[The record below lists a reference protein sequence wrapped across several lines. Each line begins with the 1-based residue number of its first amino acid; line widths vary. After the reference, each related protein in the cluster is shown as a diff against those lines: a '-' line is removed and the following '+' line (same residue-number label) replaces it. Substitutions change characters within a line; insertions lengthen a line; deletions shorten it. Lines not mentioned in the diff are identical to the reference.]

1 MSGYLSQSAWDS
13 YSYLS
18 SPDAVELSLKLLP
31 DGGSGDTIGISF
43 VTGTATQA
51 SVSIGSVESIVAG
64 ANLPVYIQLIDE
76 TGNPTT
82 GEQRFLRVID
92 ECSGNTEFVEA
103 LDSAFVELTPTVSCD
118 ESRISI
124 ECRMSKYSG

>member
-1 MSGYLSQSAWDS
+1 MAFTSAIPR
-13 YSYLS
+13 L
-18 SPDAVELSLKLLP
+18 ELSLKLLP

-76 TGNPTT
+76 TGNPAT
-82 GEQRFLRVID
+82 GEQR
-92 ECSGNTEFVEA
+92 SFV
-103 LDSAFVELTPTVSCD
+103 
-118 ESRISI
+118 
-124 ECRMSKYSG
+124 